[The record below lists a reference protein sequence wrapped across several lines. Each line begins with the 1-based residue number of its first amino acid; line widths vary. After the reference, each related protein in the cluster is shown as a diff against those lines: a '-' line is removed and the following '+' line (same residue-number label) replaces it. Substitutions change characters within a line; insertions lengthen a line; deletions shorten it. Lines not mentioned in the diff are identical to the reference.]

1 MVYQIYYVMS
11 SLHWN
16 TDIVVMSYISYA
28 YLQVQLQ
35 LQFTVQLHN
44 IFISIEIFNLLLL
57 TTNYISINI
66 TNNYQY

>member
-11 SLHWN
+11 TLHYVSMEN

-44 IFISIEIFNLLLL
+44 IFISI
-57 TTNYISINI
+57 
-66 TNNYQY
+66 